1 MQVNIITNQQGLT
14 PFINI
19 EAVRIVQTFIG
30 YISMRFGSLMTD
42 LDRIS
47 RDEMFQFEACIA
59 DVVSKVRDEAIVVAN
74 TLEFC

>member
-14 PFINI
+14 PFINT
-19 EAVRIVQTFIG
+19 VSVQIVQTFIG
-30 YISMRFGSLMTD
+30 YISMRFGTLLTSLD
-42 LDRIS
+42 SIS
-47 RDEMFQFEACIA
+47 RNDIYQFQACIA